1 MHVGLRPR
9 LRPRPSLYD
18 LIHNKN
24 IDQISTSLDRL
35 PAPEIEAARIALPPS
50 PLLSPQAEPPFQPP
64 PPRITLHEA
73 SESDDEVTVA
83 SKMPSVSQLCCT
95 CGRDSGLN

>member
-24 IDQISTSLDRL
+24 IDQISTEPDPLAAS
-35 PAPEIEAARIALPPS
+35 ETEAARVALPPS
-50 PLLSPQAEPPFQPP
+50 PLLSPQADPPSQPP
-64 PPRITLHEA
+64 PPRIALHEA
-73 SESDDEVTVA
+73 SESDEEVPVVP
-83 SKMPSVSQLCCT
+83 KMPPVS
-95 CGRDSGLN
+95 